1 MSMIDATRPDAV
13 AAFEAARRRVH
24 AEKRLST
31 LIGVGLFA
39 VAVALS
45 LVQADVSPAKLA
57 AGVEKIGEYFD
68 RLTPVLRRDVFF
80 ADWRTEGSLAYW
92 FFNIRHYLE
101 LLWET
106 IQIAILATAIGAFS
120 ALLLSFPAA
129 RNLAPA
135 RWISGLTRRHL
146 EVCRTVP
153 DLVIAQILVWSYGI
167 GPVAGI
173 LALSIHTTGALG
185 KLFSEIHENA
195 DMRPIEGMRA
205 VGGNW
210 FAQMRFGAAPQALPN
225 ILSYTLLRFEINVR
239 SASVIGFVGAGGI
252 GAELRHVINFNVY
265 DEVAAIVLLILATV
279 VLIDLASER
288 IRRAFIS
295 GETH

>member
-1 MSMIDATRPDAV
+1 MSTLDLAPPDAV
-13 AAFEAARRRVH
+13 AAFEEGRRRLR

-31 LIGVGLFA
+31 FVGAGLFA
-39 VAVALS
+39 LVLGLS
-45 LVQADVSPAKLA
+45 LIQADVSPTKLA
-57 AGVEKIGEYFD
+57 AGVDKIGEYFD
-68 RLTPVLRRDVFF
+68 RLTPVLRWDTLL
-80 ADWRTEGSLAYW
+80 ADWRTEGSIAYW
-92 FFNIRHYLE
+92 FFNIRRYLE

-106 IQIAILATAIGAFS
+106 IQIAILATALGAFS

-135 RWISGLTRRHL
+135 RWISALTRRYL

-195 DMRPIEGMRA
+195 DMRPVEGMRA

-265 DEVAAIVLLILATV
+265 DEVGAIVLLILATV

>member
-1 MSMIDATRPDAV
+1 MSTPDVAARDAV
-13 AAFEAARRRVH
+13 AAFEDARRRLR

-31 LIGVGLFA
+31 LVGAGLFFA
-39 VAVALS
+39 VLVLS
-45 LVQADVSPAKLA
+45 LVQADVSPAKLG
-57 AGVEKIGEYFD
+57 AGFEKIGEYFD
-68 RLTPVLRRDVFF
+68 RLTPILRRDVLF
-80 ADWRTEGSLAYW
+80 ADWRTEGSIPYW
-92 FFNIRHYLE
+92 FFNIRRYLA

-135 RWISGLTRRHL
+135 RWISAATRRYL

-173 LALSIHTTGALG
+173 LALAIHTTGALG

-195 DMRPIEGMRA
+195 DMRPVEGIRA

-225 ILSYTLLRFEINVR
+225 LLSYTLLRFEINVR

-265 DEVAAIVLLILATV
+265 DEVGAIVLLILGTV

-295 GETH
+295 GDAH